1 MPAYTPHPSPLCLLR
16 LSSAQ
21 DSQQLYLVMDFHPG
35 GDLMMLL
42 DRFDGVLDEKTARFY
57 LAEIAL
63 ALHDLHNMG
72 YVHRSVVHGMGSVYR
87 SVTDL

>member
-1 MPAYTPHPSPLCLLR
+1 
-16 LSSAQ
+16 
-21 DSQQLYLVMDFHPG
+21 MDFHPG

-42 DRFDGVLDEKTARFY
+42 DRFDGILDEKTSRFY

-72 YVHRSVVHGMGSVYR
+72 YVHR
-87 SVTDL
+87 

>member
-1 MPAYTPHPSPLCLLR
+1 
-16 LSSAQ
+16 
-21 DSQQLYLVMDFHPG
+21 MDFHPG

-42 DRFDGVLDEKTARFY
+42 DRFDGILDEKTSRFY

-72 YVHRSVVHGMGSVYR
+72 YVHRLDNAAGPHWAYAVCVRYMQTLIDRVS
-87 SVTDL
+87 

>member
-1 MPAYTPHPSPLCLLR
+1 MCVYPSICLVTLSVR
-16 LSSAQ
+16 LFSQDAQ
-21 DSQQLYLVMDFHPG
+21 LLYLVMDFHPG

-42 DRFDGVLDEKTARFY
+42 DRFDGILDEKTSRFY

-72 YVHRSVVHGMGSVYR
+72 YVHRS
-87 SVTDL
+87 D